1 MFFAGETI
9 SHIFTIPFL
18 PEEVSRILVTYKQN
32 NRIVLVKSITSEA
45 IETVDGESTF
55 AVTLSQK
62 ESLLFKTNEF
72 VKIQLNVYTT
82 TAARCVSE
90 ELTTFIGVQHVNEVI
105 DANSEIP
112 INFATPI
119 TNSEIDRLF

>member
-45 IETVDGESTF
+45 IEIVDGESTF

-90 ELTTFIGVQHVNEVI
+90 ELTTFIGVQHINEVI

-119 TNSEIDRLF
+119 TDSEIDRLF